1 MAGGV
6 ISNKK
11 PCHSLDWFFCEVEV
25 ALRVALYCILFRDV
39 IKYSPPLYH
48 INQILPPFQSFC
60 KLLLSCLRQRLSL
73 VWLSPVEFRNSG
85 NCRNYGQRCRC
96 MAPPLWKSGILEIK
110 RIMGRYDIS
119 LCRKLLGIQGIM
131 GTDYISLYRQLLWN
145 SGILGIMGIIGR
157 DDISVFALMEPVWYY
172 HCITPSPWNMT
183 ILL

>member
-60 KLLLSCLRQRLSL
+60 KLLLSCLCQRLSL

-119 LCRKLLGIQGIM
+119 LCRKLL
-131 GTDYISLYRQLLWN
+131 WN
-145 SGILGIMGIIGR
+145 SRNYGNRLYIAVSL
-157 DDISVFALMEPVWYY
+157 APVDFRNSRNYGNY
-172 HCITPSPWNMT
+172 WNR
-183 ILL
+183 